1 VVVVGAVLIVGVP
14 VVFGIAAVSRL
25 ADDLDLTRQDAPTQE
40 SAPRAPQAE
49 TEVVVPDLDGLEGV
63 DAELGE
69 ILVHVNRSEEQ
80 MLATQE
86 RFAAVLQ
93 SAGEDRAFDEVL
105 DELSSVAG
113 EGQRE
118 LQSIRSDLTS
128 TSVDSSRVREVRE
141 RYLAHLDAWV
151 RYFVAIEADPSVLT
165 GGSDQGY
172 LTAID
177 TTGDAFA
184 RAVREDLPDGID
196 ESVRTFAEQ
205 IVERGFPERQLSDD
219 DTV

>member
-1 VVVVGAVLIVGVP
+1 MVVGVP
-14 VVFGIAAVSRL
+14 VGFGIAAASRV
-25 ADDLDLTRQDAPTQE
+25 ADDLDLTRQDDTPPE
-40 SAPRAPQAE
+40 SAPQTPRPD

-63 DAELGE
+63 DAELGQV
-69 ILVHVNRSEEQ
+69 LVHIDRAEEQ

-86 RFAAVLQ
+86 RFAAVLGGAGQ
-93 SAGEDRAFDEVL
+93 EEALEEVSA
-105 DELSSVAG
+105 VAG

-151 RYFVAIEADPSVLT
+151 RYFVAIEADPMVLT
-165 GGSDQGY
+165 GGGDEGY
-172 LTAID
+172 LVAID

-184 RAVREDLPDGID
+184 RAVREDLPDDID

-205 IVERGFPERQLSDD
+205 IVERGFPERQLSED